1 MKKSVWMSAAL
12 LAAGMFSGAALADI
26 NRGNTWEG
34 SLRITDVQPK
44 TYSGEGGAS
53 AETDDSVGWGFGFG
67 YNVNNFFSL
76 SGNFSW
82 SDIDYNVNA
91 PAETI
96 GNPAV
101 RGNGT
106 LETSTLSVNGTLNLL
121 PTAFTPFVTGGVGAT
136 YIDTNVPNGS
146 PYPVCWYDPWYGYYC
161 GTVVP
166 TKDETDFSYSLGA
179 GLRWDVTETFF
190 MKASA
195 NKMWLDASGNVA
207 HPTFLSYSLD
217 FGVRFW

>member
-1 MKKSVWMSAAL
+1 MKSCNWSAVAIMV
-12 LAAGMFSGAALADI
+12 GVALAGNAVAG

-34 SLRITDVQPK
+34 YMRVTDVQGK
-44 TYSGEGGAS
+44 TYSSGTGSS

-67 YNVNNFFSL
+67 YNVNDFFSL
-76 SGNFSW
+76 GGSFNW
-82 SDIDYNVNA
+82 ADIDYNVDA

-96 GNPAV
+96 GNPAF

-106 LETSTLSVNGTLNLL
+106 LETSTLSINGTLNLL
-121 PTAFTPFVTGGVGAT
+121 PTAFTPFVSGGVGAT

-166 TKDETDFSYSLGA
+166 TKDETDFTYTVGA
-179 GLRWDVTETFF
+179 GLRWDVTDSFF
-190 MKASA
+190 MKAGA
-195 NKMWLDASGNVA
+195 NKMWVDASGNVA

-217 FGVRFW
+217 FGIRFW